1 MSKFTVEFK
10 ETILTKLLDGDY
22 TSITALAQ
30 HYNISTS
37 TLYKWQ
43 AEIKSGSND
52 NIMKNKKVHKNT
64 SNKTKSSIP
73 VNKLTEAQ
81 KKLNIIIATSTLNEA
96 ELARY
101 CRENGYDIAMVKSL
115 LSECVEALAMKEMN
129 VIAESHKLAEKDKE
143 ISHYKKELDRK
154 DRALSET
161 AALLVLSK
169 KAKAIWGETQED

>member
-1 MSKFTVEFK
+1 MIT
-10 ETILTKLLDGDY
+10 LLKIKK
-22 TSITALAQ
+22 SIKIRA
-30 HYNISTS
+30 I
-37 TLYKWQ
+37 
-43 AEIKSGSND
+43 
-52 NIMKNKKVHKNT
+52 
-64 SNKTKSSIP
+64 KTKSSNP

-81 KKLNIIIATSTLNEA
+81 KKLNIIITTSTLNEA

-143 ISHYKKELDRK
+143 ISHYKKKLDRK

-169 KAKAIWGETQED
+169 RPKPFWGKRRKINHL